1 MGAWHKRRGSGPRGF
16 WRVGMKGRLNSAILG
31 LVAFNLLAMLAVFL
45 LAYGAGAKSG
55 GTALWNF
62 GALRSEALFPLLGAA
77 GVLVVGSLIVFF
89 RLSNSIC
96 EPVGA
101 LVEFAEQVSEGEFGA
116 RLDGEGKDDFAYVAQ
131 RLNKAAAQAAK
142 SMQDEQAQRDLQRSV
157 TEFLAVVSQIAR
169 GDLTLRGSVTSDALG
184 NVVDSVNYMLDNF
197 TSVLRRVRDAAND
210 VSASANQI
218 MGASETMATGATQQ
232 DHEITNT
239 SSAVE
244 ELTVSMKQV
253 SNNAEASAEAARR
266 ALDAAEQGNR
276 SVRDTLE
283 GMQRI
288 RSSVQ
293 ATAKKIKSLGD
304 RSLEI
309 SEIIN
314 VINDITE
321 QTNLL
326 ALNAAIEAARAG
338 EAGRGFAVVADEVRK
353 LAEHSRTATKD
364 IAALIK
370 AIQAETNE
378 AVVVMEEGT
387 REVEV
392 GARLADQAGKAL
404 EAISAVVRQSAEL
417 VQEISLASKQQVR
430 GTEGVANAMQII
442 SNITRQTSQGA
453 RQTARS
459 TEKMVKMSEQ
469 LNEAL
474 SQFRVQPT
482 HGQPANGQP
491 ANALPIASQATNA
504 PLAPNQRKEAQAGA
518 GRG

>member
-1 MGAWHKRRGSGPRGF
+1 
-16 WRVGMKGRLNSAILG
+16 MKGRLNSAIIA
-31 LVAFNLLAMLAVFL
+31 LVVINLAATLAVFM
-45 LAYGAGAKSG
+45 LAYFAGARSG
-55 GTALWNF
+55 GRMLWEL
-62 GALRSEALFPLLGAA
+62 GSLHSDTLYLLLGALAAVA
-77 GVLVVGSLIVFF
+77 GGSLFVFF
-89 RLSNSIC
+89 RLSNAVA
-96 EPVGA
+96 EPVNA
-101 LVEFAEQVSEGEFGA
+101 LAEFAEQVGEGDFEA
-116 RLDGEGKDDFAYVAQ
+116 RLVEDNATDFGYIAQQLEPGRGEGRQGDAGRRV
-131 RLNKAAAQAAK
+131 AAQSAALG
-142 SMQDEQAQRDLQRSV
+142 DRVPDRGEPDC
-157 TEFLAVVSQIAR
+157 AR
-169 GDLTLRGSVTSDALG
+169 RFDPARRVTSDALG

-210 VSASANQI
+210 VSAGANQI
-218 MGASETMATGATQQ
+218 LGASERMATGATQQ

-459 TEKMVKMSEQ
+459 TEQMVKMSEQ

-474 SQFRVQPT
+474 SQFRVQAPAQQ
-482 HGQPANGQP
+482 QP
-491 ANALPIASQATNA
+491 QAA
-504 PLAPNQRKEAQAGA
+504 AQRTAGGRGTQLSIQAGTRNVT
-518 GRG
+518 GT

>member
-1 MGAWHKRRGSGPRGF
+1 
-16 WRVGMKGRLNSAILG
+16 MKSRLSSTIWTLVILNG
-31 LVAFNLLAMLAVFL
+31 VALFTVLA
-45 LAYGAGAKSG
+45 LAYSAGRQASG
-55 GTALWNF
+55 GAALEP
-62 GALRSEALFPLLGAA
+62 GGLIVPAIVALGMSIVLAWRLGGSILSPLNELAEFSERLAA
-77 GVLVVGSLIVFF
+77 GDAKARADVT
-89 RLSNSIC
+89 SND
-96 EPVGA
+96 
-101 LVEFAEQVSEGEFGA
+101 EFGHIA
-116 RLDGEGKDDFAYVAQ
+116 ENLNRAVAKVS
-131 RLNKAAAQAAK
+131 KASSNQEA
-142 SMQDEQAQRDLQRSV
+142 SELLQRSI
-157 TEFLAVVSQIAR
+157 TDLLAVINQVAR
-169 GDLTLRGSVTSDALG
+169 GDLTLRGKVTNDALG
-184 NVVDSVNYMLDNF
+184 NVADSINYMLDNF
-197 TSVLRRVRDAAND
+197 TKVLERVRKAAMEVTACSNNILVAAD
-210 VSASANQI
+210 EMQA
-218 MGASETMATGATQQ
+218 GATQQ
-232 DHEITNT
+232 DQEITNT

-276 SVRDTLE
+276 AVRDTLE

-288 RSSVQ
+288 RASVQ

-353 LAEHSRTATKD
+353 LAEHSRSATKD

-378 AVVVMEEGT
+378 AVVVMEDGT
-387 REVEV
+387 KEVES
-392 GARLADQAGKAL
+392 GATLADQAGRAL
-404 EAISAVVRQSAEL
+404 DAISSVVRQSAEL

-430 GTEGVANAMQII
+430 GTEGVAHAMQII
-442 SNITRQTSQGA
+442 SNITRQTSQGTRGTVA
-453 RQTARS
+453 TVSQL
-459 TEKMVKMSEQ
+459 VKLSDQ

-474 SQFRVQPT
+474 AQFR
-482 HGQPANGQP
+482 ANSKGG
-491 ANALPIASQATNA
+491 ASSEEVDR
-504 PLAPNQRKEAQAGA
+504 PVPVGA
-518 GRG
+518 VR

>member
-1 MGAWHKRRGSGPRGF
+1 
-16 WRVGMKGRLNSAILG
+16 MKGRLNRALWLLILFDVTA
-31 LVAFNLLAMLAVFL
+31 LAAVLLLAF
-45 LAYGAGAKSG
+45 YGGQRAH
-55 GTALWNF
+55 T
-62 GALRSEALFPLLGAA
+62 AA
-77 GVLVVGSLIVFF
+77 GLTDLSGLNVYVWAAVMVCVAASVVNWIAIANKVLAPIKQLSDFSERLAHGDF
-89 RLSNSIC
+89 R
-96 EPVGA
+96 A
-101 LVEFAEQVSEGEFGA
+101 KAE
-116 RLDGEGKDDFAYVAQ
+116 LDSADDFALIAENLNRAAEQSSRAMFNQEAQ
-131 RLNKAAAQAAK
+131 EN
-142 SMQDEQAQRDLQRSV
+142 LQKSV
-157 TEFLAVVSQIAR
+157 TEFLTITSQIAR
-169 GDLTLRGSVTSDALG
+169 GDLTLRGKVTSDALG

-197 TSVLRRVRDAAND
+197 CKVLERVRKAAVD
-210 VSASANQI
+210 VQSSANEI
-218 MGASETMATGATQQ
+218 LIASEEMSSGAIQQ
-232 DHEITNT
+232 DQEITNT

-244 ELTVSMKQV
+244 QLTVSMKQV

-276 SVRDTLE
+276 SVHDTLE

-293 ATAKKIKSLGD
+293 ATAKRIKALGD

-309 SEIIN
+309 SEIVN

-353 LAEHSRTATKD
+353 LAEHSRNATKD

-370 AIQAETNE
+370 AIQAETND

-387 REVEV
+387 KEVEI
-392 GARLADQAGKAL
+392 GAKLADQAGKAL
-404 EAISAVVRQSAEL
+404 EAISTVVRQSAEL

-453 RQTARS
+453 RQTSR
-459 TEKMVKMSEQ
+459 TVEQLVHMSEQ

-474 SQFRVQPT
+474 SQFRV
-482 HGQPANGQP
+482 
-491 ANALPIASQATNA
+491 AST
-504 PLAPNQRKEAQAGA
+504 PEARPELVAA
-518 GRG
+518 AARR

>member
-1 MGAWHKRRGSGPRGF
+1 
-16 WRVGMKGRLNSAILG
+16 MKGRLNSAIIALVAINGVATALVLG
-31 LVAFNLLAMLAVFL
+31 L
-45 LAYGAGAKSG
+45 AYMAGARAG
-55 GTALWNF
+55 GKGLLELLSLPA
-62 GALRSEALFPLLGAA
+62 AALFPLLGAI
-77 GVLVVGSLIVFF
+77 GMLIVASMLVLF
-89 RLSNSIC
+89 RLSNQVS
-96 EPVGA
+96 EPVKA
-101 LVEFAEQVSEGEFGA
+101 LVEFAELVSGGEFKA
-116 RLDGEGKDDFAYVAQ
+116 RLKEGGEDDFGYIALH
-131 RLNKAAAQAAK
+131 LNQAAEKAAKA
-142 SMQDEQAQRDLQRSV
+142 MQDEEAQRNLQRSV
-157 TEFLAVVSQIAR
+157 TEFLTIVSQIAR

-197 TSVLRRVRDAAND
+197 TQVLRRVRDAAND
-210 VSASANQI
+210 VSTSANQI
-218 MGASETMATGATQQ
+218 LNASETMATGATQQ

-244 ELTVSMKQV
+244 QLTVSMKQV

-453 RQTARS
+453 RQTAHS
-459 TEKMVKMSEQ
+459 MEQMVKMSEQ

-474 SQFRVQPT
+474 SQFRVQVS
-482 HGQPANGQP
+482 G
-491 ANALPIASQATNA
+491 A
-504 PLAPNQRKEAQAGA
+504 PSAPPPRKELQAGA
-518 GRG
+518 ARN

>member
-1 MGAWHKRRGSGPRGF
+1 
-16 WRVGMKGRLNSAILG
+16 MKGRLNQAIWTLG
-31 LVAFNLLAMLAVFL
+31 TINGIALFAVL
-45 LAYGAGAKSG
+45 YLAYEAGAHANGLGMADVMSAPGKTPMLFFAAAFLSLA
-55 GTALWNF
+55 TTLVVLVMLSNKVAKPV
-62 GALRSEALFPLLGAA
+62 SELVDYSQKFAA
-77 GVLVVGSLIVFF
+77 GEYTSRPQID
-89 RLSNSIC
+89 SN
-96 EPVGA
+96 
-101 LVEFAEQVSEGEFGA
+101 
-116 RLDGEGKDDFAYVAQ
+116 DDFGLIAENFTRSSERISRAVLNQEAQ
-131 RLNKAAAQAAK
+131 E
-142 SMQDEQAQRDLQRSV
+142 SLQKSV
-157 TEFLAVVSQIAR
+157 TEFLTVVSQIGR
-169 GDLTLRGSVTSDALG
+169 GDLTLRGRVTSDGLG
-184 NVVDSVNYMLDNF
+184 NVVDSVNFMLDNF
-197 TSVLRRVRDAAND
+197 VKVLERVRKAAID
-210 VSASANQI
+210 VSSSANEI
-218 MGASETMATGATQQ
+218 LLSSEDMASGAVQQ
-232 DHEITNT
+232 DQEITNT

-276 SVRDTLE
+276 AVRDTLE

-353 LAEHSRTATKD
+353 LAEHSRAATKD

-387 REVEV
+387 KEVEV

-404 EAISAVVRQSAEL
+404 EAISSVVRQSAEL

-453 RQTARS
+453 RQTAR
-459 TEKMVKMSEQ
+459 TVENMVKLSEQ

-474 SQFRVQPT
+474 SQFRISS
-482 HGQPANGQP
+482 GG
-491 ANALPIASQATNA
+491 PIEV
-504 PLAPNQRKEAQAGA
+504 KELTAAA
-518 GRG
+518 VLSRR

>member
-1 MGAWHKRRGSGPRGF
+1 
-16 WRVGMKGRLNSAILG
+16 MKTRLSSTIWMLVLWTSVALFIVLG
-31 LVAFNLLAMLAVFL
+31 LAYEAGVHSGGASLTAGGASGSAGMEILIAGGVAVFTALVL
-45 LAYGAGAKSG
+45 LMTLPRRVLTPIGALTTFSERFAAGDSRAKAEVPVEDEFSVIAENLNRTSARVAKAYG
-55 GTALWNF
+55 NQ
-62 GALRSEALFPLLGAA
+62 EAQEL
-77 GVLVVGSLIVFF
+77 
-89 RLSNSIC
+89 
-96 EPVGA
+96 
-101 LVEFAEQVSEGEFGA
+101 
-116 RLDGEGKDDFAYVAQ
+116 
-131 RLNKAAAQAAK
+131 
-142 SMQDEQAQRDLQRSV
+142 LQRSITDLLNLINQV
-157 TEFLAVVSQIAR
+157 AR
-169 GDLTLRGSVTSDALG
+169 GDLTLRGKVTNDALG
-184 NVVDSVNYMLDNF
+184 NVADSINLMLDNF
-197 TSVLRRVRDAAND
+197 TTVIDRVRKAAVE
-210 VSASANQI
+210 VSTNANRI
-218 MGASETMATGATQQ
+218 LVATDEMNTGTGQQ
-232 DHEITNT
+232 DQEITNT

-276 SVRDTLE
+276 AVRDTLE

-293 ATAKKIKSLGD
+293 ATARKIKSLGD

-387 REVEV
+387 KEVEV
-392 GARLADQAGKAL
+392 GAGLADQAGKAL
-404 EAISAVVRQSAEL
+404 EAISSVVRQSAEL

-442 SNITRQTSQGA
+442 SGITRQTTQSA
-453 RQTARS
+453 RQAAGTVGNL
-459 TEKMVKMSEQ
+459 VKLSEQ
-469 LNEAL
+469 LVDAL
-474 SQFRVQPT
+474 SQFRS
-482 HGQPANGQP
+482 NGQP
-491 ANALPIASQATNA
+491 AVQPAAADRREPAVA
-504 PLAPNQRKEAQAGA
+504 EA
-518 GRG
+518 RR

>member
-1 MGAWHKRRGSGPRGF
+1 
-16 WRVGMKGRLNSAILG
+16 MKTKLSSTIWLLVIWTSVALFAVLG
-31 LVAFNLLAMLAVFL
+31 LAYEAGVHSGGVSVAQGGLTAASPELLLAGAVALLTALGLLLTLPRRVLTPLGALATFSERFAAGDQRAKAEVAVDDEFGSIAENL
-45 LAYGAGAKSG
+45 NKTVARVSKAYG
-55 GTALWNF
+55 NQ
-62 GALRSEALFPLLGAA
+62 EA
-77 GVLVVGSLIVFF
+77 
-89 RLSNSIC
+89 
-96 EPVGA
+96 
-101 LVEFAEQVSEGEFGA
+101 
-116 RLDGEGKDDFAYVAQ
+116 
-131 RLNKAAAQAAK
+131 
-142 SMQDEQAQRDLQRSV
+142 QDSLQRSI
-157 TEFLAVVSQIAR
+157 TDLLNLINQVSR
-169 GDLTLRGSVTSDALG
+169 GDLTLRGKVTNDALG
-184 NVVDSVNYMLDNF
+184 NVADSINLMLDNF
-197 TSVLRRVRDAAND
+197 TTVIERVRKAAVD
-210 VSASANQI
+210 VSTNANRI
-218 MGASETMATGATQQ
+218 LSSTDEMNTGTAQQ
-232 DHEITNT
+232 DQEITNT

-276 SVRDTLE
+276 AVRDTLD

-293 ATAKKIKSLGD
+293 ATARKIKSLGD

-387 REVEV
+387 KEVEV
-392 GARLADQAGKAL
+392 GTGLADQAGKAL
-404 EAISAVVRQSAEL
+404 EAISSVVRQSAEL

-442 SNITRQTSQGA
+442 SGITRQTTQSA
-453 RQTARS
+453 RQAAGTVG
-459 TEKMVKMSEQ
+459 TLVKLSEQ
-469 LNEAL
+469 LVDAL
-474 SQFRVQPT
+474 SQFRS
-482 HGQPANGQP
+482 NGT
-491 ANALPIASQATNA
+491 SA
-504 PLAPNQRKEAQAGA
+504 PEKREPVHVEA
-518 GRG
+518 RR

>member
-1 MGAWHKRRGSGPRGF
+1 
-16 WRVGMKGRLNSAILG
+16 MKGRLSSTIWMLAIANA
-31 LVAFNLLAMLAVFL
+31 VAFLGVIF
-45 LAYGAGAKSG
+45 LAYVAGWKSQSSILDAFHGNGAG
-55 GTALWNF
+55 F
-62 GALRSEALFPLLGAA
+62 FLGAVVVALGMAFIVVTILANRIVAPVKQLTDFSEKLAA
-77 GVLVVGSLIVFF
+77 GDYK
-89 RLSNSIC
+89 
-96 EPVGA
+96 A
-101 LVEFAEQVSEGEFGA
+101 KAEVDSQ
-116 RLDGEGKDDFAYVAQ
+116 DDFALIAENFNATSEKVSRAVNNQEAQ
-131 RLNKAAAQAAK
+131 E
-142 SMQDEQAQRDLQRSV
+142 SLQKSV
-157 TEFLAVVSQIAR
+157 TEFLTIVSQIAR
-169 GDLTLRGSVTSDALG
+169 GDLTLRGKVTNDALG

-197 TSVLRRVRDAAND
+197 SRVLERVRKSAIDVASNANEILLSSED
-210 VSASANQI
+210 MSA
-218 MGASETMATGATQQ
+218 GATQQ
-232 DHEITNT
+232 DQEITNT

-266 ALDAAEQGNR
+266 ALDAAESGNR
-276 SVRDTLE
+276 AVRDTLE

-288 RSSVQ
+288 RASVQ

-387 REVEV
+387 KEVEV
-392 GARLADQAGKAL
+392 GAKLADQAGKAL
-404 EAISAVVRQSAEL
+404 EAISSVVRQSAEL

-453 RQTARS
+453 RSTAR
-459 TEKMVKMSEQ
+459 TVEHMVKLSEQ

-474 SQFRVQPT
+474 SQFRVASAGPT
-482 HGQPANGQP
+482 EIRSA
-491 ANALPIASQATNA
+491 AEVAA
-504 PLAPNQRKEAQAGA
+504 A
-518 GRG
+518 GRR

>member
-1 MGAWHKRRGSGPRGF
+1 
-16 WRVGMKGRLNSAILG
+16 MKGRLSSTLWMVIGANAAALFTV
-31 LVAFNLLAMLAVFL
+31 LW
-45 LAYGAGAKSG
+45 LAYSAGSKAG
-55 GTALWNF
+55 GVGIFDAP
-62 GALRSEALFPLLGAA
+62 SVSGAA
-77 GVLVVGSLIVFF
+77 GGKLVIAVAL
-89 RLSNSIC
+89 C
-96 EPVGA
+96 VGA
-101 LVEFAEQVSEGEFGA
+101 LALTIFSFANRVLDPVKRLTEFAERFSQGDYRTRAAIDSA
-116 RLDGEGKDDFAYVAQ
+116 DDFGFIAEHLNRAAESSSRAIFNQEAQ
-131 RLNKAAAQAAK
+131 E
-142 SMQDEQAQRDLQRSV
+142 SLQKSV
-157 TEFLAVVSQIAR
+157 TEFLTIVSQIAR
-169 GDLTLRGSVTSDALG
+169 GDLTLRGRVSNDALG

-197 TSVLRRVRDAAND
+197 AKVLERVRKAAID
-210 VSASANQI
+210 VQSSANEI
-218 MGASETMATGATQQ
+218 LIASEEMSSGAIQQ
-232 DHEITNT
+232 DQEITNT

-244 ELTVSMKQV
+244 QLTVSMKQV

-293 ATAKKIKSLGD
+293 ATAKRIKALGD

-309 SEIIN
+309 SEIVN

-353 LAEHSRTATKD
+353 LAEHSRNATKD

-370 AIQAETNE
+370 AIQAETND
-378 AVVVMEEGT
+378 AVIVMEEGT
-387 REVEV
+387 KEVEI
-392 GARLADQAGKAL
+392 GAKLADQAGKAL
-404 EAISAVVRQSAEL
+404 DAISTVVRQSAEL

-453 RQTARS
+453 RQTAR
-459 TEKMVKMSEQ
+459 TVEQLVHMSEQ

-474 SQFRVQPT
+474 SQFRVA
-482 HGQPANGQP
+482 GG
-491 ANALPIASQATNA
+491 ASNA
-504 PLAPNQRKEAQAGA
+504 PHAGEARPELVSAA
-518 GRG
+518 AAMARR